1 MKILEN
7 KIEEM
12 FDASHCSKKSSWEY
26 LPRNGHLPTRLQ
38 CVGERVDKNAEF
50 EESFFILGKVVPF
63 IWTFR
68 FCFDFGAFSVV
79 CSKLKVGFKDLN
91 ANEKGRKYL
100 LLLSKL

>member
-1 MKILEN
+1 MLKILEN

-12 FDASHCSKKSSWEY
+12 FEAFQCSKKSSWEY
-26 LPRNGHLPTRLQ
+26 LPRKGHLPTRLQ

-68 FCFDFGAFSVV
+68 FCLDFGAFSVV
-79 CSKLKVGFKDLN
+79 CSKLKVGFF
-91 ANEKGRKYL
+91 
-100 LLLSKL
+100 

>member
-12 FDASHCSKKSSWEY
+12 FEAFHCSKKSSWEY
-26 LPRNGHLPTRLQ
+26 LSFGSSRKGHLPTRLQ
-38 CVGERVDKNAEF
+38 CVGERERVDKNAEF
-50 EESFFILGKVVPF
+50 EESFFILWKVVPF

-79 CSKLKVGFKDLN
+79 CSKLKEGL
-91 ANEKGRKYL
+91 
-100 LLLSKL
+100 